1 MFQGTQTDFQS
12 QVSQSTERHN
22 KCLCVC
28 VCPETHTF
36 MFFNTGAVKSEMIN
50 ASFNLHSMVYAQT
63 QMLFFLAEYS
73 YYLQSPQMFG
83 SMS

>member
-1 MFQGTQTDFQS
+1 MIS
-12 QVSQSTERHN
+12 SLNSKHN

-36 MFFNTGAVKSEMIN
+36 IFFNTGAVKSEMIN
-50 ASFNLHSMVYAQT
+50 ASFNLHSMVGPNTNAV
-63 QMLFFLAEYS
+63 FLAEYS